1 MAQTAVEWLKDM
13 LEWNYG
19 DPRML
24 EITWQNLDD
33 LLERAKAMEKERVVN
48 FCFECLRGDNI
59 HTIKSNKELLE
70 YIEQYY
76 NETYNK

>member
-1 MAQTAVEWLKDM
+1 MAQQTAVEWFCNKLSDLDTRPRETLQI
-13 LEWNYG
+13 LEWY
-19 DPRML
+19 
-24 EITWQNLDD
+24 EQ
-33 LLERAKAMEKERVVN
+33 AKAIEKERVVN